1 MNIKEYIKEQR
12 LITDG
17 AMGTYYEEKY
27 SEDTVIAEKENL
39 KNPEQIKEI
48 HLEYLRAGA
57 RLIRTNTFA
66 ANTMFLADM
75 QEVKE
80 TVRAGYEIAKE
91 AVTTFQAENGKEIP
105 VFIGADLGPI
115 YDLDHQ
121 DYDNVL
127 QEYKEICDT
136 FLSCGADCFVFE
148 TQSDFT
154 YIEPVTAYIKEKSDA
169 FILVQFAFDK
179 SGYTRSGL
187 SMQRVAVEASEMENV
202 DAYGFNCELDSTH
215 MYQFMKNL
223 KFSSDKFVS
232 ALPNAGYPYTLRGK
246 TIYSNNASYYAEKMK
261 DIAALGTDILG
272 GCCGTTPEYIALLS
286 GELQDVPKA
295 AKKIENVVTQE
306 VTRTPSIFEE
316 KLSRGEKA
324 YIVELDPPFPRMH
337 PRL

>member
-91 AVTTFQAENGKEIP
+91 AVTAFQAENGKEIP

-115 YDLDHQ
+115 YDLDRTMTMC
-121 DYDNVL
+121 Y
-127 QEYKEICDT
+127 
-136 FLSCGADCFVFE
+136 
-148 TQSDFT
+148 
-154 YIEPVTAYIKEKSDA
+154 
-169 FILVQFAFDK
+169 
-179 SGYTRSGL
+179 RS
-187 SMQRVAVEASEMENV
+187 
-202 DAYGFNCELDSTH
+202 T
-215 MYQFMKNL
+215 K
-223 KFSSDKFVS
+223 KFVTHS
-232 ALPNAGYPYTLRGK
+232 FLVAQTVLYLRHRVTLP
-246 TIYSNNASYYAEKMK
+246 I
-261 DIAALGTDILG
+261 
-272 GCCGTTPEYIALLS
+272 
-286 GELQDVPKA
+286 
-295 AKKIENVVTQE
+295 
-306 VTRTPSIFEE
+306 
-316 KLSRGEKA
+316 LSR
-324 YIVELDPPFPRMH
+324 
-337 PRL
+337 